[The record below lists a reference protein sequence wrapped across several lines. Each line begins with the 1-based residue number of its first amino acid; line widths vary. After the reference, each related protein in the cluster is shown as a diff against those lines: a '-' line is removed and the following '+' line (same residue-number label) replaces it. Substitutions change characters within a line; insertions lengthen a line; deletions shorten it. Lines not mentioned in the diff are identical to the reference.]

1 MSKKIVGIGLIFL
14 LFLQLFAGC
23 ASPPKMTEQEGKEEK
38 LVTLQVLTMGKEPT
52 CGMNEFYDQLDKM
65 TKKDLGCIV
74 RFTYIPW
81 GNEKQEI
88 DSAIA
93 SGEYD
98 IYCNGVFSNY
108 REKAAKN
115 AFLDLKPYLGL
126 VPKLTEHYKQ
136 LAANVLEECEMD
148 GKLYGF
154 PQLQYKTN
162 IRNGIFLYR
171 EDLCEKWGISKVTD
185 LESMEQYMYVAK
197 ATDYQEY
204 PMITDNRIWECLF
217 IILGGNKYL
226 EVTSIQDMPYAVI
239 AMENPEKVICR
250 METEEFRTVL
260 QYVAKWYQDGIIDSD
275 ILGLSDNEANRA
287 VQMLLA
293 DQKPCETNSTLSAVQ
308 QDYIPELY
316 DKNPQWQWDFYY
328 YSQNNPVYRCSLSND
343 TCTSIS
349 SKSLYPEKAI
359 RFIELAHTNEAY
371 YDLLC
376 YGVEGINYEE
386 RDRKIF
392 YDNIHSKDRHIAWT
406 GLPDIFMEKQ
416 IRLKDEHWNTI
427 VEKFQKEH
435 PWKDMTIGDHPL
447 NGFEIDYSNIDK
459 NQLERAWNTYMKPL
473 ICGGTKDWES
483 DYEIAMEKMYEAG
496 LKEYIEEIQKQVSA
510 YYQSKE
516 N

>member
-1 MSKKIVGIGLIFL
+1 M
-14 LFLQLFAGC
+14 
-23 ASPPKMTEQEGKEEK
+23 
-38 LVTLQVLTMGKEPT
+38 
-52 CGMNEFYDQLDKM
+52 
-65 TKKDLGCIV
+65 
-74 RFTYIPW
+74 
-81 GNEKQEI
+81 
-88 DSAIA
+88 
-93 SGEYD
+93 
-98 IYCNGVFSNY
+98 
-108 REKAAKN
+108 
-115 AFLDLKPYLGL
+115 DLKPYLGL
-126 VPKLTEHYKQ
+126 VTKLTEHYKQ

-239 AMENPEKVICR
+239 DMENPEKVICR

-260 QYVAKWYQDGIIDSD
+260 QYVSKWYQDGIIDSD

-328 YSQNNPVYRCSLSND
+328 YSQNDP
-343 TCTSIS
+343 
-349 SKSLYPEKAI
+349 
-359 RFIELAHTNEAY
+359 
-371 YDLLC
+371 
-376 YGVEGINYEE
+376 
-386 RDRKIF
+386 
-392 YDNIHSKDRHIAWT
+392 
-406 GLPDIFMEKQ
+406 GLPEQWFCS
-416 IRLKDEHWNTI
+416 H
-427 VEKFQKEH
+427 
-435 PWKDMTIGDHPL
+435 
-447 NGFEIDYSNIDK
+447 
-459 NQLERAWNTYMKPL
+459 A
-473 ICGGTKDWES
+473 
-483 DYEIAMEKMYEAG
+483 KMG
-496 LKEYIEEIQKQVSA
+496 K
-510 YYQSKE
+510 
-516 N
+516 

>member
-1 MSKKIVGIGLIFL
+1 M
-14 LFLQLFAGC
+14 
-23 ASPPKMTEQEGKEEK
+23 
-38 LVTLQVLTMGKEPT
+38 
-52 CGMNEFYDQLDKM
+52 
-65 TKKDLGCIV
+65 
-74 RFTYIPW
+74 
-81 GNEKQEI
+81 
-88 DSAIA
+88 
-93 SGEYD
+93 
-98 IYCNGVFSNY
+98 
-108 REKAAKN
+108 
-115 AFLDLKPYLGL
+115 
-126 VPKLTEHYKQ
+126 
-136 LAANVLEECEMD
+136 
-148 GKLYGF
+148 
-154 PQLQYKTN
+154 
-162 IRNGIFLYR
+162 
-171 EDLCEKWGISKVTD
+171 
-185 LESMEQYMYVAK
+185 
-197 ATDYQEY
+197 
-204 PMITDNRIWECLF
+204 
-217 IILGGNKYL
+217 

-239 AMENPEKVICR
+239 DMENPEKVICR

-260 QYVAKWYQDGIIDSD
+260 QYVSKWYQDGIIDSD

-316 DKNPQWQWDFYY
+316 DENPQWQWDFYY
-328 YSQNNPVYRCSLSND
+328 YSQNDPVYRCSLSND

-386 RDRKIF
+386 RDGKIF

-435 PWKDMTIGDHPL
+435 PWKNMTIGDHPL

-459 NQLERAWNTYMKPL
+459 DQLERVWNTYMKPL